1 MFFVTSNIEDRVSEK
16 LKDQKVEEYTD
27 QDYAVLYVGTRWEKV
42 EYSPVDRKQNYE
54 ENKK

>member
-16 LKDQKVEEYTD
+16 LKDQNVEEYTD